1 MIRGQAPSTT
11 SLGGDEPHVI
21 VGDEGDEIIM
31 DVRIPEISV
40 GIHVTHIT
48 SMHGHEAVKDEDAQP
63 ICTLCGISSAQAS
76 RLGAAR

>member
-1 MIRGQAPSTT
+1 MIRGQTPSTP

-21 VGDEGDEIIM
+21 VGNEGDEITV

-48 SMHGHEAVKDEDAQP
+48 SMHGHGAVKDEDAQP
-63 ICTLCGISSAQAS
+63 TCTLGESSSARAPGH
-76 RLGAAR
+76 GAAR

>member
-1 MIRGQAPSTT
+1 MIRGQTPRTP

-21 VGDEGDEIIM
+21 VGNEGDEITV

-48 SMHGHEAVKDEDAQP
+48 SMHGRGPVKDEDAQP
-63 ICTLCGISSAQAS
+63 TCTLGEPSSAQATG
-76 RLGAAR
+76 LGTAR